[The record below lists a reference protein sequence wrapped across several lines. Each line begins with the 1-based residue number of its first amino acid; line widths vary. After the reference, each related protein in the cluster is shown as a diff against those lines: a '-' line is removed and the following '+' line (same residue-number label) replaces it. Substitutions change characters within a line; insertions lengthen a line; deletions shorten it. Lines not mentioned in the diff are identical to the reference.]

1 VQEIALRFVMPDA
14 EGAYHMPIILNP
26 NSYSTWMSS

>member
-1 VQEIALRFVMPDA
+1 LRFAMPDP
-14 EGAYHMPIILNP
+14 EGTYHMPIILNP